1 MLDTTN
7 SALFTDLEILDTV
20 TPRDNDTVHIF
31 YVKSGQKHYRDIIDN
46 VVSDRLWKD
55 RHKNVAEF
63 NHLMGSQHSPFNN
76 WIYNVNTDI
85 NKQ

>member
-1 MLDTTN
+1 MIFHFQDDSSSSIPPALVMLDTTN

-46 VVSDRLWKD
+46 VVSDRL
-55 RHKNVAEF
+55 
-63 NHLMGSQHSPFNN
+63 
-76 WIYNVNTDI
+76 
-85 NKQ
+85 